1 MSRDMKP
8 KRTQPARKKTR
19 GNTLIGVFI
28 GLVIGVGIA
37 AGVVWYYEQVAAAVQ
52 QTCDG
57 AAGTAGRRQGGQWQG
72 AGEGR

>member
-8 KRTQPARKKTR
+8 KRAQPVRKKTR

-37 AGVVWYYEQVAAAVQ
+37 GS
-52 QTCDG
+52 
-57 AAGTAGRRQGGQWQG
+57 G
-72 AGEGR
+72 AGELIADRLLSPAEVAGTLESLK